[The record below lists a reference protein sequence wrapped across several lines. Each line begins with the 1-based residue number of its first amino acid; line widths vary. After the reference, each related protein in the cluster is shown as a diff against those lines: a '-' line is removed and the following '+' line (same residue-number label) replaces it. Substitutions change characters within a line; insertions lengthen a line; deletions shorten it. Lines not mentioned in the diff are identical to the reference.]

1 MRHKIAFILFYL
13 LAGCVN
19 YTNAQDRYVVIESQ
33 LNELVKLQPGLKEKI
48 EISVNDVS
56 VQDFL
61 RGIADANNLNISVD
75 QGINVKV
82 SSNFKDVTVI
92 DVLIFLCKKY
102 ELDVKFIGAI
112 INLAPY
118 IPPPIPIEEYVQK
131 PILLNYNKLS
141 DQLSFDLNND
151 SLSLVTKELTKQS
164 GKNFV
169 YLPELGSKLLNG
181 FVQDLDFDVALQ
193 KMAFSNNISVSFS
206 DCLSNN
212 SKRWLI

>member
-82 SSNFKDVTVI
+82 SS
-92 DVLIFLCKKY
+92 
-102 ELDVKFIGAI
+102 
-112 INLAPY
+112 
-118 IPPPIPIEEYVQK
+118 
-131 PILLNYNKLS
+131 
-141 DQLSFDLNND
+141 
-151 SLSLVTKELTKQS
+151 
-164 GKNFV
+164 
-169 YLPELGSKLLNG
+169 
-181 FVQDLDFDVALQ
+181 
-193 KMAFSNNISVSFS
+193 
-206 DCLSNN
+206 
-212 SKRWLI
+212 